1 MKLLTM
7 QPAFRLEVPVHGG
20 ELMKRVRKV
29 IQSPELRDRV
39 RSAGD
44 CIDFAV
50 DASER
55 RFWSPHL
62 NVEVSN
68 VEVSDVEVSDVDGGS
83 QLFCRFSPRPEVWTM
98 VMMIYFVATFFI
110 TGAAIYGYVQW
121 FLGQTPWSLALIPSA
136 AVVVISLHV
145 ASLVGQS
152 LSADQM
158 EELRHRLDKTLASA
172 LADQD
177 DAEEG
182 SAKDFRVDQAAD
194 ASDFKPQSAPVNRA
208 DHRDPDEQLR

>member
-29 IQSPELRDRV
+29 IQSPELRDHV

-62 NVEVSN
+62 NA
-68 VEVSDVEVSDVDGGS
+68 EVSDVDGGS

-121 FLGQTPWSLALIPSA
+121 FLGQTPWSLALIPFA

-145 ASLVGQS
+145 ASLIGQS

-177 DAEEG
+177 DAEDE
-182 SAKDFRVDQAAD
+182 SAKDFRVDHAAD
-194 ASDFKPQSAPVNRA
+194 ASDSKPQRAPVSRA
-208 DHRDPDEQLR
+208 GHRDPGAQLR